1 MFNKINGKELNT
13 MLTMASG
20 DQWKRIRYADFIEK
34 YLIFIEKYLIWLHLL
49 FFVYPS

>member
-20 DQWKRIRYADFIEK
+20 DQWKRIRYADCIDVQLNLAIK
-34 YLIFIEKYLIWLHLL
+34 
-49 FFVYPS
+49 FFY